1 MSDTKPTLTRVANT
15 SVVLVRDG
23 KRVEVKAKQPFKYT
37 KAEIDEIEAAAEGT
51 LREPTDE
58 TLRDATDDTGGDD
71 GDTGGDAPAKPKTV
85 APKAK
90 TSKTDDEGL

>member
-1 MSDTKPTLTRVANT
+1 MSDTKATLTRVANT
-15 SVVLVRDG
+15 SVVLVREG

-58 TLRDATDDTGGDD
+58 TLRDADDTGTDD

-85 APKAK
+85 APKSK
-90 TSKTDDEGL
+90 SKTDDEGL